1 MNGQEGALVL
11 RRGLIVGGM
20 ALACAGCAGET
31 QLANGFA
38 APTLTTSALA
48 ATTTTQATP
57 APGEMPRKTMSD
69 KVLAAIALERVTG
82 LKPDPSRLTGSN

>member
-1 MNGQEGALVL
+1 MLLRGLVL
-11 RRGLIVGGM
+11 GGI

-31 QLANGFA
+31 KLGQVLA
-38 APTLTTSALA
+38 APGLTTSALA
-48 ATTTTQATP
+48 MP

-82 LKPDPSRLTGSN
+82 LKPDPSRLTSN